1 MWPQDNHRPGGAG
14 GEVFGARPL
23 SPPPHYHFR
32 NNAGQPPKTHT
43 PLFCI
48 SQLFSF
54 KFSNNRITLS
64 LFVPRGFVKFISNQN
79 KQRIISPNLFRRN
92 STKISRYH
100 FQS

>member
-1 MWPQDNHRPGGAG
+1 MIVIIKTNLLLFLMYKFNAIPVKHTVDVGWWVCGGSISG
-14 GEVFGARPL
+14 KCE
-23 SPPPHYHFR
+23 HIYHFR

-64 LFVPRGFVKFISNQN
+64 LFVPRGFCQIYLQ
-79 KQRIISPNLFRRN
+79 
-92 STKISRYH
+92 TK
-100 FQS
+100 